1 MPKKINVI
9 INPAAGRPEPIL
21 NTLNS
26 VFHNAGIRWTVS
38 ITQESGD
45 AERFAQ
51 EGLNSGYD
59 VVAAYGGDGTV
70 MEVARGLLGTQV
82 PMAILPG
89 GTANLM
95 SVELGIPKDLTKAA
109 EVAANPDSLKKWI
122 DMGQFGDTYFMLR
135 VGLGFSARKVEYAD
149 RQLKDR
155 FGILAYSI
163 AGIKALT
170 DSNKAHYSFTLD
182 GKQVEA
188 DGLACLV
195 DNAGNIGIPGISPL
209 KEINVSDGLLDVILA
224 RSEAF
229 KILLQSTPG
238 RKDTSSKEELYFHW
252 QAREIR
258 IETDPP
264 QPVQVDGELVGETT
278 VDIKVVPKAVSI
290 LTPVQ

>member
-26 VFHNAGIRWTVS
+26 VFQNAGIRWTVS

-51 EGLNSGYD
+51 EAINSGYD

-95 SVELGIPKDLTKAA
+95 SVELGIPKDLAKAA